1 MRSCRHIS
9 IILVYVVLAAWVAAG
24 AGVPQMI
31 NYQGRLTSSAGAP
44 ITATLSITF
53 TIYDDT
59 TGGDV
64 KWTETQPTVVVTDGF
79 FSVKLGSVNPLDE
92 TVFAGA
98 GRFLGITV
106 GTDPEITPRTRI
118 TSTGYAHQ
126 VGSIDGATGGT
137 ITGPLE
143 IVPGDGGKSAMGP
156 EHVGIPMQEI
166 GTSVIDGSGGARAGS
181 EHLLNGAGAVSIDL
195 DGQDTTI
202 GIGTALPQAK
212 LHVDGTIYVLGGTGD
227 VDGSGSPTITDA
239 NLIIGYLAKQVSLTP
254 AQLARGD
261 MDGDARVTFDDLTI
275 LMYYLFVGLSKTD
288 AIRRVH
294 STYGASPDVVNTPD
308 AFYVPGEVGIGTSSP
323 AEKLHIVWVSGVD
336 AEVGRGTTDPD
347 ITYLA
352 LRNANGTR
360 CYIYPDA
367 AGTGIVVS
375 TTKP

>member
-1 MRSCRHIS
+1 MRSLNHLAAAPIY
-9 IILVYVVLAAWVAAG
+9 LVLAAWVAAG

-44 ITATLSITF
+44 VTATVSITF
-53 TIYDDT
+53 TIYDDST
-59 TGGDV
+59 AGSV

-92 TVFAGA
+92 TVFSGV

-106 GTDPEITPRTRI
+106 GADPEITPRTRI

-137 ITGPLE
+137 ITGPLQ
-143 IVPGDGGKSAMGP
+143 IAPYGGKAAMGP
-156 EHVGIPMQEI
+156 EHAGVPMVEI
-166 GTSVIDGSGGARAGS
+166 GAGVWINPPGARQGAM
-181 EHLLNGAGAVSIDL
+181 HLLNGAGAISIDL
-195 DGQDTTI
+195 DGQDTTL
-202 GIGTALPQAK
+202 GIGTALPQAN

-227 VDGSGSPTITDA
+227 VDGNGSPTITDA
-239 NLIIGYLAKQVSLTP
+239 NLIISYLAKQVFLTP

-261 MDGDARVTFDDLTI
+261 MDGDARVTSDDLTI

-308 AFYVPGEVGIGTSSP
+308 AFYVPGEVGIGTSAP
-323 AEKLHIVWVSGVD
+323 AEKLHIVWASGVD

-347 ITYLA
+347 ITYVA
-352 LRNANGTR
+352 LRNANGTK
-360 CYIYPDA
+360 CYIYPNA

-375 TTKP
+375 TAKP